1 LFVKLTFQDK
11 DLQRILAQH
20 VRDALKLNITAD
32 DTIDICYEQDEDDS
46 VTGVSIE
53 FEASEVKAE

>member
-1 LFVKLTFQDK
+1 LLLKLTFEEE
-11 DLQRILAQH
+11 DLQRIIARH

-32 DTIDICYEQDEDDS
+32 DTIAVRYEQDEDNS
-46 VTGVSIE
+46 VTGISIE